1 MSAPSSRISDVR
13 SSLARG
19 RNSRSGALALLMG
32 SPKIFNFRGER
43 RQQSPNDASVIHC
56 DLLAEREGPLV
67 LLACLSMSRLSF
79 RIIVYLA
86 RIFASASFHHSC
98 ALCAH
103 S

>member
-1 MSAPSSRISDVR
+1 MGRAEAQVALMLPSNILCGLVAEREGNSNNPFFSMSAI
-13 SSLARG
+13 ARG

-67 LLACLSMSRLSF
+67 PRALYIRFPLTSF
-79 RIIVYLA
+79 A
-86 RIFASASFHHSC
+86 
-98 ALCAH
+98 
-103 S
+103 